1 MLPVGQEPPPPL
13 TPPLSS
19 VFWNSPIR
27 NRLLQRRHLFA
38 TPAQHLPRSAKFP
51 SSRKEPR
58 QHIPTPPSTP
68 TLSLP
73 HLRSRDDDDL
83 RCPCPPVSPVINPA
97 RPMRTSF
104 AALVSVL
111 GLASASSTAGSTDAA
126 LEVLSNVLG
135 PLATSFAL
143 ELLPDNSTTASFTY
157 NAKGGQVNVRGN
169 TNGALVA
176 GAHDWLKNH
185 QDVSLSWTATGGDS
199 GVCVVFVWSER
210 VREKTQ
216 LQQHSHHLSALPPPP
231 SLTPPPHTQFREAS
245 RCRTSRKSPRHPP
258 TSTFMTSTSAPTA
271 IPGCGGGTGT
281 GGATSSTGWP

>member
-1 MLPVGQEPPPPL
+1 
-13 TPPLSS
+13 
-19 VFWNSPIR
+19 
-27 NRLLQRRHLFA
+27 
-38 TPAQHLPRSAKFP
+38 
-51 SSRKEPR
+51 
-58 QHIPTPPSTP
+58 
-68 TLSLP
+68 
-73 HLRSRDDDDL
+73 
-83 RCPCPPVSPVINPA
+83 
-97 RPMRTSF
+97 MRTSF

-199 GVCVVFVWSER
+199 V
-210 VREKTQ
+210 
-216 LQQHSHHLSALPPPP
+216 
-231 SLTPPPHTQFREAS
+231 
-245 RCRTSRKSPRHPP
+245 
-258 TSTFMTSTSAPTA
+258 
-271 IPGCGGGTGT
+271 PG
-281 GGATSSTGWP
+281 